1 MMRSLVAIVD
11 DEPSVLR
18 ALKRILEANGL
29 CTRTYSSGEELLCSC
44 LDELKCVVLDINL
57 TGISGIETK
66 RRLAAIASDLPV
78 IFMTALN
85 SAMVQEEALNA
96 GCSAFLHKPF
106 SGHRFVHAV
115 HEALAKSDA

>member
-1 MMRSLVAIVD
+1 MPRPLIAIVD
-11 DEPSVLR
+11 DEPSILR
-18 ALKRILEANGL
+18 ALKRIVEANGL
-29 CTRTYSSGEELLCSC
+29 CAQTYSSGEELLCSC
-44 LDELKCVVLDINL
+44 LDEVECVVLDINL

-66 RRLAAIASDLPV
+66 RRLALIDSGLPV

-85 SAMVQEEALNA
+85 SAIVQEEALNA

-106 SGHRFVHAV
+106 SGHRLVDAV